1 MEFASPHS
9 SLNHVMSAGG
19 RLNSTTLI
27 IICSITLFAIVSIF
41 YYYYYVAPS
50 LNVKYKANNEINNEI
65 NSEQTS
71 HNAELILFYATWC
84 PHSKVARPI
93 WAELKNEYENKN
105 VNGYQIV
112 FTDID
117 CSEETPEIEKIVNK
131 YNIEG
136 YPTIKLIKDGKVIE
150 YDAKPSKETLEQFLN
165 TVL

>member
-1 MEFASPHS
+1 MELPTST
-9 SLNHVMSAGG
+9 LNNVMTAGG

-27 IICSITLFAIVSIF
+27 IICSIALFAVLSIF

-50 LNVKYKANNEINNEI
+50 LNVKYKANNEINSGETI
-65 NSEQTS
+65 

-84 PHSKVARPI
+84 PHCKAAKPI
-93 WAELKNEYENKN
+93 WEELKNEYENKI
-105 VNGYQIV
+105 VNGYTIV

-117 CSEETPEIEKIVNK
+117 CSEETPEIEKIVNQ

>member
-27 IICSITLFAIVSIF
+27 IICSIALFAIVSIF

-50 LNVKYKANNEINNEI
+50 LNVKYKANNEI

-93 WAELKNEYENKN
+93 WEELKNEYENKN

-112 FTDID
+112 FTGID

-150 YDAKPSKETLEQFLN
+150 YDTKPSKETLEQFLN